1 MVRKEVLRKR
11 LNKLDEHLEILRRL
25 QRYDFETFINDPEH
39 YGSAE
44 RFLHLTIEA
53 LTDIGNHI
61 IADLALGTVNS
72 YRDIPEILAE
82 REYIEPELAATWI
95 KMIGFR
101 NVLVH
106 EYLDI
111 DRRIVYDILQ
121 TRLRDF
127 ETLQR
132 VFAQFL

>member
-11 LNKLDEHLEILRRL
+11 LNKLDEHLEILHRL
-25 QRYDFETFINDPEH
+25 QRYNFETFTNDPEH

-72 YRDIPEILAE
+72 YRDIPEILVE
-82 REYIEPELAATWI
+82 HGYIEHELAATWI

-121 TRLRDF
+121 TRLGDF
-127 ETLQR
+127 EALRQI
-132 VFAQFL
+132 FAQFL

>member
-1 MVRKEVLRKR
+1 MVRKEVLHKR
-11 LNKLDEHLEILRRL
+11 LNKLDEHLEILHRL
-25 QRYDFETFINDPEH
+25 QRYDFEAFANDPEH

-44 RFLHLTIEA
+44 RFLHLPIEA
-53 LTDIGNHI
+53 LTDLGNHI

-82 REYIEPELAATWI
+82 QGYIEPELAARWI

-106 EYLDI
+106 EYLKI

-121 TRLRDF
+121 TRLGDF
-127 ETLQR
+127 EALRQD
-132 VFAQFL
+132 FSQFL